1 MNVNSA
7 LYNLAFNQIA
17 LDETGTPA
25 VVVCRVL
32 DKINYQ
38 HEPADQLE
46 SLIMNKIKKY
56 EKAKTNF
63 QFAYDELIQAVK
75 DFENLK

>member
-1 MNVNSA
+1 MNYSA
-7 LYNLAFNQIA
+7 LYNLAFNQIE
-17 LDETGTPA
+17 LTETGTPA
-25 VVVCRVL
+25 VTVCRVL

-46 SLIMNKIKKY
+46 ALVMNKFKRL
-56 EKAKTNF
+56 EKAKINF
-63 QFAYDELIQAVK
+63 QFAYDELIKAVK

>member
-1 MNVNSA
+1 MNYNA
-7 LYNLAFNQIA
+7 LYNLAFNQIE
-17 LDETGTPA
+17 LTETGTPA

-46 SLIMNKIKKY
+46 SLIMDKIKRF
-56 EKAKTNF
+56 EKAKLNY

-75 DFENLK
+75 DFKNLN

>member
-1 MNVNSA
+1 MNINS
-7 LYNLAFNQIA
+7 LYNLAFNQIS
-17 LDETGTPA
+17 LSETGTPA
-25 VVVCRVL
+25 VVVCRAL
-32 DKINYQ
+32 DKVNYQ

-46 SLIMNKIKKY
+46 ALIMNKINRL